1 MDQLAEILFGTQS
14 DSLEKG
20 GNALLLLSQI
30 KSWFDKYCVVVVPV
44 DPSET
49 PIRRWRIDVI
59 TPDIKNTV
67 YDYHDGK
74 RFTGKEL
81 DRKELVFLGERR
93 PVSGFLYFHFLMAL
107 VRIKDIGRNEWES
120 TWARYYEQRPFP
132 TPGNYMRR
140 SMLLALAT
148 HFQVADMKVVESWIA
163 DHGFDTPLRMDT
175 DQAREVARRVH

>member
-67 YDYHDGK
+67 HDYHDGK
-74 RFTGKEL
+74 SSLAKNSM
-81 DRKELVFLGERR
+81 ERN
-93 PVSGFLYFHFLMAL
+93 S
-107 VRIKDIGRNEWES
+107 S
-120 TWARYYEQRPFP
+120 SWARDAQYQDFC
-132 TPGNYMRR
+132 TF
-140 SMLLALAT
+140 T
-148 HFQVADMKVVESWIA
+148 F
-163 DHGFDTPLRMDT
+163 
-175 DQAREVARRVH
+175 